1 MKSLKFIIYLQHSI
15 YTAIYW
21 KICLKQDALLKDLII
36 ILNIRHLLKWY
47 LVCNPQI
54 PQFYSIKFK
63 TKKVKNIRLHSDT
76 SIKWRWYKRLSFS
89 FCMYSTLKG
98 LVSFVRYN
106 FPDQACQKNMLH
118 SDLIIF
124 FFKFS
129 KPSKD
134 SWKHLNACQ
143 NAKWKCI
150 IQLKIMLCVTANPIH
165 HIMLFFICHTLLF
178 RYAYKY

>member
-1 MKSLKFIIYLQHSI
+1 
-15 YTAIYW
+15 
-21 KICLKQDALLKDLII
+21 
-36 ILNIRHLLKWY
+36 
-47 LVCNPQI
+47 
-54 PQFYSIKFK
+54 
-63 TKKVKNIRLHSDT
+63 
-76 SIKWRWYKRLSFS
+76 
-89 FCMYSTLKG
+89 MYSTLNG

-129 KPSKD
+129 NPSKD

-178 RYAYKY
+178 RSAYIHIEYLSHIAFYLVYRFSAVVCLLNVI

>member
-1 MKSLKFIIYLQHSI
+1 
-15 YTAIYW
+15 
-21 KICLKQDALLKDLII
+21 
-36 ILNIRHLLKWY
+36 
-47 LVCNPQI
+47 
-54 PQFYSIKFK
+54 
-63 TKKVKNIRLHSDT
+63 
-76 SIKWRWYKRLSFS
+76 
-89 FCMYSTLKG
+89 MYSTLKG

-165 HIMLFFICHTLLF
+165 HIMLFFICHTYFFDMHTNIEYLSHIEFYLVCRMF
-178 RYAYKY
+178 IECYLKLI